1 MPHSQSQ
8 RHLLIVHLFRS
19 YTLVFEFPLRARHL
33 NWVYD
38 LWKGLIKHKAQVTK
52 QFEWKF
58 LCGDHYK
65 LMCGIRTL
73 SWVWKS
79 KASSSASYFDI
90 RGMRVNMCF
99 ENKTYKIYEI
109 VKIHE
114 RSLSYFRAA
123 LFCLY
128 FKTSPGAL
136 PHGNDFDLQ
145 DRQWTLKEHLFQ
157 YGKLWIKT
165 CFETEVLKS
174 KNNSKMT
181 RWLKIIF
188 ALSSEQR
195 FDTVE
200 LDLLSEVR
208 GKDCW
213 TAAVLWYKLHFY
225 FVLSD
230 FFLNFM

>member
-1 MPHSQSQ
+1 MASEHSHGCERAKQVPQ
-8 RHLLIVHLFRS
+8 HLTLIYQVCEWICAL
-19 YTLVFEFPLRARHL
+19 
-33 NWVYD
+33 
-38 LWKGLIKHKAQVTK
+38 KIKHIRFMKSLKYMSVHWAIS
-52 QFEWKF
+52 EL
-58 LCGDHYK
+58 LCFAS
-65 LMCGIRTL
+65 I
-73 SWVWKS
+73 S
-79 KASSSASYFDI
+79 K
-90 RGMRVNMCF
+90 RVPVHN
-99 ENKTYKIYEI
+99 
-109 VKIHE
+109 
-114 RSLSYFRAA
+114 
-123 LFCLY
+123 
-128 FKTSPGAL
+128 L

-213 TAAVLWYKLHFY
+213 NAAVLWYKLHFY
-225 FVLSD
+225 FVFSD

>member
-19 YTLVFEFPLRARHL
+19 YTLVFEFPLRARPL

-38 LWKGLIKHKAQVTK
+38 LWKGLFKHKAQVTK

-99 ENKTYKIYEI
+99 KHKTYNIYET
-109 VKIHE
+109 VQIHE

-123 LFCLY
+123 LFCLC
-128 FKTSPGAL
+128 FKTSPGAQPSTRKGVWIARQTMNFKGTL
-136 PHGNDFDLQ
+136 ISIWKVVNQDLFWNRGTEEQEQLQNDSLVKNYFCS
-145 DRQWTLKEHLFQ
+145 LFRAKIR
-157 YGKLWIKT
+157 YSWIGSA
-165 CFETEVLKS
+165 EWS
-174 KNNSKMT
+174 T
-181 RWLKIIF
+181 R
-188 ALSSEQR
+188 
-195 FDTVE
+195 
-200 LDLLSEVR
+200 
-208 GKDCW
+208 
-213 TAAVLWYKLHFY
+213 
-225 FVLSD
+225 
-230 FFLNFM
+230 